1 MGIKLGTSCTDGSVL
16 NDCINPC
23 SFRQEETWSCI
34 VHLVIF
40 FRNEKT
46 KSRRPRKQ
54 TSGSLICD
62 SRNKLFN
69 NNKEQNS
76 RHGLFYQTPQITT
89 HLSQM
94 ENFYNL
100 L

>member
-40 FRNEKT
+40 FRNEKP
-46 KSRRPRKQ
+46 KVEDRGNRIQ
-54 TSGSLICD
+54 AV
-62 SRNKLFN
+62 
-69 NNKEQNS
+69 
-76 RHGLFYQTPQITT
+76 
-89 HLSQM
+89 
-94 ENFYNL
+94 
-100 L
+100 

>member
-40 FRNEKT
+40 FGNEKP
-46 KSRRPRKQ
+46 KVEDRGNRLQ
-54 TSGSLICD
+54 AV
-62 SRNKLFN
+62 
-69 NNKEQNS
+69 
-76 RHGLFYQTPQITT
+76 
-89 HLSQM
+89 
-94 ENFYNL
+94 
-100 L
+100 